1 MSQSKYVFKI
11 YLPGHVLACWFKQR
25 ESEGKDL
32 LLNLSQGP
40 YAMAQLMAHV
50 SVVMKDSR
58 KRSMKYLKDTT
69 SDVMRTDKVDSTTPP
84 TPPANPPPSP
94 PATTPRRRPH
104 PHSLSSAVASLCA
117 GEGDQRGHCALRP

>member
-25 ESEGKDL
+25 ESDGKDL

-40 YAMAQLMAHV
+40 YSMAQLMAHV
-50 SVVMKDSR
+50 SVVMKDDR
-58 KRSMKYLKDTT
+58 KRSTKYLKDTT
-69 SDVMRTDKVDSTTPP
+69 SDVMRTDKVDSTPP

-104 PHSLSSAVASLCA
+104 SLSSAVASPCA
-117 GEGDQRGHCALRP
+117 GEGDQPGHCALRP